1 MPTAFV
7 RRSSCRLSLMSLCK
21 FVHGRR
27 RAVGLYKTRILSAS
41 HACHNY
47 THAHRSQ
54 TLMHCNWVQPG
65 RDVLKTLS
73 HKTQAETFQTETTS
87 LQLGSRGSVL
97 CPPSSPLPAFR
108 ATVYICQVE
117 KSHLM
122 FKFMYVGLTFR
133 GESGDAVSASKFG
146 AAYSAPRGPLAGGDG
161 AGWNLMPAVLTFQ
174 ASPVPPP
181 NFQTP
186 ELKSWLRPC
195 GFSLWRIEWCDRHL
209 CHVTG
214 SEHA

>member
-1 MPTAFV
+1 MPLLAPPTLK
-7 RRSSCRLSLMSLCK
+7 C
-21 FVHGRR
+21 
-27 RAVGLYKTRILSAS
+27 VGGGARDPPEYMAPTPMYKTRILSAS

-54 TLMHCNWVQPG
+54 MLMHCNGVQPG

-87 LQLGSRGSVL
+87 LQLGSRGSVF

-108 ATVYICQVE
+108 ATEYICQVE

-146 AAYSAPRGPLAGGDG
+146 ACLLYTSPSPRD
-161 AGWNLMPAVLTFQ
+161 
-174 ASPVPPP
+174 S
-181 NFQTP
+181 
-186 ELKSWLRPC
+186 
-195 GFSLWRIEWCDRHL
+195 
-209 CHVTG
+209 
-214 SEHA
+214 